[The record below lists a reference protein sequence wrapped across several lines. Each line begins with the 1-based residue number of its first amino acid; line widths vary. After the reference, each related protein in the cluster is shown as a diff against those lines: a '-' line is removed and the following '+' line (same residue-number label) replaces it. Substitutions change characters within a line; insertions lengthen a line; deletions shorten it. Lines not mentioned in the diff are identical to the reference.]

1 MTGNNNRKNILE
13 IDELRTSYEFQTI
26 IENKDYYVEIEIL
39 HGLSLS
45 VREGEI
51 VALLSANGAGKTTL
65 MRSIM
70 GLMDEYDG
78 NIKTGSIIF
87 DGNVINDLPTEKIV
101 RSGLIL
107 VPEGKLLFPTLSVAD
122 NLALG
127 SHTRSFKDRK
137 QIKTDLENVYR
148 LFPIL
153 KEKRKHLAN
162 TLSGGQA
169 QMLALGRGLLS
180 HPRVL
185 LLDEPCLGL
194 APLLVKEVMNS
205 ISKLRDELRIS
216 ILLSEQNAR
225 AALSVAD
232 RCYLLKEGE
241 IIASGSVQ
249 EFKDMDMIKSA
260 YLGK

>member
-1 MTGNNNRKNILE
+1 MIDNNNRKNILE
-13 IDELRTSYEFQTI
+13 IDDLRTSYEFKTI

-39 HGLSLS
+39 HGLCLS
-45 VREGEI
+45 VQKGEI

-78 NIKTGSIIF
+78 NIMTGNVIF
-87 DGNVINDLPTEKIV
+87 DGDVINNFPTEKIV
-101 RSGLIL
+101 RAGLIL

-127 SHTRSFKDRK
+127 SHTRSIKDHK
-137 QIKTDLENVYR
+137 QVKIDTDNVYR

-205 ISKLRDELRIS
+205 ISRLRDELGIS

-225 AALSVAD
+225 AALGIAD

-241 IIASGSVQ
+241 IIADGSVQ
-249 EFKDMDMIKSA
+249 EFMDMDMIKNA